1 VGIKWDVK
9 CQLDQSIN
17 LKTRDTGF
25 MDQMSFLLPNQQGTD
40 TEIHKKVQ
48 IPTTMRCSTLEYQL
62 VTKSVLTL
70 QLEWLA

>member
-1 VGIKWDVK
+1 MGCKR
-9 CQLDQSIN
+9 QLDQSIN

-25 MDQMSFLLPNQQGTD
+25 LEQVSFLLPNQQGKD
-40 TEIHKKVQ
+40 TEINKKVQ
-48 IPTTMRCSTLEYQL
+48 IPTIMRCSTLEYQL